1 MKNKIILINYNGL
14 STELFSLMPD
24 NGLATLASFL
34 VSNGYEPLVLD
45 YVTTGIFQ
53 KFFTKKMKET
63 IKEIYRLNENLFEH
77 QAIKK
82 MNELKGVF
90 YEIIKEREYKIAEEL
105 ITYIKKFN
113 SPLIGFKLWEGAGFH
128 GSIRIAEEIK
138 KHLPKVITVAGGPHV
153 DMYDTHIM
161 DYTGSFDFL
170 IYGEGEIALGE
181 LIKYSLGK
189 KDFKSIPNL
198 IYRNGN
204 NIKKNRQQFI
214 SNIEEIPPP
223 LYDEEIYPAMKGD
236 EKIKAFLIEESRGC
250 PNRCKFCI
258 HPKKSGSTWRHKNP
272 TRVVDEIESS
282 PSVTVR
288 LTGSNPPPGLLTSI
302 SKEILRRNLS
312 INYSTFGHAGNF
324 PSEDYNL
331 MRKAG
336 CRAMAFGIES
346 GSQYILDRAIGKNIS
361 AEQAKSA
368 LKASKEAGIYT
379 IASVIV
385 PSPYETEETIKETL
399 DFLSDAKP
407 DSVTAQFAILTP
419 NTEWWEEPDKYAFQ
433 FKDREVLRKKLMLRN
448 PPTLLPA
455 PLWERIHYK
464 LNNMGDRDIIKTTGN
479 FIRELQKIGIT
490 HGISDFHSILAISG
504 KKDIKDLKEKSE
516 KAFTEGDM
524 EQIMDIIITINKNIY
539 KPSSIISQES
549 AFMGIT

>member
-34 VSNGYEPLVLD
+34 NSIGYEPLILD
-45 YVTTGIFQ
+45 YVTTGIFRT
-53 KFFTKKMKET
+53 FFTEKTKGI
-63 IKEIYRLNENLFEH
+63 IKEIYRLNNNLYEDN
-77 QAIKK
+77 AIKK
-82 MNELKGVF
+82 MNDLKVVF
-90 YEIIKEREYKIAEEL
+90 NDIIKETEYKIAEEL
-105 ITYIKKFN
+105 IRYIKKYN

-128 GSIRIAEEIK
+128 GSVRIAEEIK
-138 KHLPKVITVAGGPHV
+138 KHLPQVITVAGGPHV
-153 DMYDTHIM
+153 DMYDTHIL
-161 DYTGSFDFL
+161 DHTCGFDFL

-181 LIKYSLGK
+181 LIAYSEGK
-189 KDFKSIPNL
+189 KNLKAIPNL
-198 IYRNGN
+198 IYRDGT
-204 NIKKNRQQFI
+204 NIKKNPVQFM

-223 LYDEEIYPAMKGD
+223 LYNEDIYPAMKGN

-250 PNRCKFCI
+250 PNKCKFCI
-258 HPKKSGSTWRHKNP
+258 HPGKSGSVWRHKHP
-272 TRVVDEIESS
+272 KRVVDEIEKS

-302 SKEILRRNLS
+302 SEEILTRNLS
-312 INYSTFGHAGNF
+312 INYSTFGHARNF
-324 PSEDYNL
+324 PSEDYKL

-346 GSQYILDRAIGKNIS
+346 GSQYILDNSIGKNIS

-385 PSPYETEETIKETL
+385 PSPYDTEETIKETL
-399 DFLSDAKP
+399 QFLLDANP

-419 NTEWWEEPDKYAFQ
+419 NTEWWDNPEKYGFH
-433 FKDREVLRKKLMLRN
+433 FKDREALRKKLMLRN

-464 LNNMGDRDIIKTTGN
+464 LNNMSDRDIIRTTGT
-479 FIRELQKIGIT
+479 FIRKLQVSGIT
-490 HGISDFHSILAISG
+490 HGMSDFHTILAVSG

-516 KAFTEGDM
+516 KAFIEGDM
-524 EQIMDIIITINKNIY
+524 ERITDIVNTINENILV
-539 KPSSIISQES
+539 K
-549 AFMGIT
+549 